1 MQSWS
6 RGEELTVGL
15 RLQPLDVLP
24 RVRVPRE
31 DPARPRL
38 RSVLHVVLNLLAR
51 LLLELC
57 AENGVGEADVD
68 ADLVVLEERVV
79 AVVEVGRTVA
89 EDRSVES
96 DDDSLVARVL
106 GSLEEGDG
114 DGVVGAV
121 GPIDCRGCEES
132 VSGLSWG

>member
-1 MQSWS
+1 M
-6 RGEELTVGL
+6 
-15 RLQPLDVLP
+15 
-24 RVRVPRE
+24 PRE

-38 RSVLHVVLNLLAR
+38 RSVLHVVFDVLAR

-57 AENGVGEADVD
+57 AENGVGETDVD
-68 ADLVVLEERVV
+68 ADLVVLKEGVV
-79 AVVEVGRTVA
+79 AVVEVGWTVA

-96 DDDSLVARVL
+96 DDDGLVARVL
-106 GSLEEGDG
+106 GSLEERDG

-132 VSGLSWG
+132 VSGWTWG